1 MSILGALG
9 RSIWLGTVQGICS
22 RYGPAFVLAGT
33 FALGG
38 SAALYLDQHSTQAAS
53 PTPTGQVGNDLRCGA
68 QGNGYIPETNQ
79 FYCLP
84 NGG

>member
-9 RSIWLGTVQGICS
+9 RSVWLGTVRCLCS
-22 RYGPAFVLAGT
+22 RFGPAFVLAGT

-53 PTPTGQVGNDLRCGA
+53 LTPSAQVGQVLNCGP
-68 QGNGYIPETNQ
+68 QGSGYIPETNQ
-79 FYCLP
+79 FYCMP
-84 NGG
+84 NGD